1 MSIGK
6 HFLNHGK
13 SRQVLALIAGVL
25 FAGAAA
31 AQGASPFASLF
42 GGSPRE
48 GRSAYAP
55 APVYAPAPF
64 YGYGSGT
71 SGYSSAPGYADP
83 FEYKSR
89 PERRPSLRRAH
100 SRPVRQGLERPQRR
114 VHPRAAEHKDAEQ
127 SQSPNEVM
135 AAIKA
140 LKPGKGPLGPFLN
153 DPTLH
158 AGDIVV
164 TTQGL
169 MVYRGAGGSSHKE
182 SEFVSVANAFR
193 LTKRNKKTLISLETA
208 SRLTPQRPLG
218 AEVKSS
224 HPRPAELASS
234 TTAKAQSGGK

>member
-6 HFLNHGK
+6 QFLKHGK
-13 SRQVLALIAGVL
+13 TRQMLALIASVL
-25 FAGAAA
+25 FAGAVA

-71 SGYSSAPGYADP
+71 SGYSSAPGYANP
-83 FEYKSR
+83 FGYESR
-89 PERRPSLRRAH
+89 PEPRPSLSRAH

-114 VHPRAAEHKDAEQ
+114 VHPRPAEHKDAEK

-140 LKPGKGPLGPFLN
+140 VKPGKGPLGPFLN
-153 DPTLH
+153 DPTLR

-169 MVYRGAGGSSHKE
+169 MVYRGAGGSSHRE

-193 LTKRNKKTLISLETA
+193 LTKGNKKTLISLETA

-218 AEVKSS
+218 AEKSS
-224 HPRPAELASS
+224 HPPPPELVSS
-234 TTAKAQSGGK
+234 ATAKAQSGGN